1 MKQLEDKGWEGLVNC
16 AIKDQWR
23 GRGKTSLLWILLPPY
38 PTESQVHFL

>member
-23 GRGKTSLLWILLPPY
+23 GRGKTSLLWILLPPD